1 VLLLSLLPPP
11 LKRLRR
17 RPETVSVQVNQVT
30 LDARLQSR
38 DNLRFTPAGLPVLDF
53 ALAHESTQI
62 EAGAE
67 RRVACELAAVALG
80 PIARELAT
88 VAPGASLRCR
98 GFLAR
103 RYRTGVSV
111 ALHVNAFDLTDHTS
125 MNSIKGN

>member
-1 VLLLSLLPPP
+1 
-11 LKRLRR
+11 
-17 RPETVSVQVNQVT
+17 VQVNQVT

-38 DNLRFTPAGLPVLDF
+38 DNLRFTPAGVPVLDF
-53 ALAHESTQI
+53 ALAHESTQV

-88 VAPGASLRCR
+88 VAPGANPRCR

-103 RYRTGVSV
+103 RVSHRHQRR
-111 ALHVNAFDLTDHTS
+111 AARERIRPDR
-125 MNSIKGN
+125 